1 MSRRPSSIRVRLA
14 PPPAAFRRALDGRG
28 PFEVYDRYMM
38 KVCSDAF
45 DTETQ
50 PLEVAAMKAQN
61 AQENANLPLA
71 ITVEAIRQAR
81 AKIASGE
88 LHDCL
93 PLVAGMTWC
102 FLCDRRLPATPGVRR
117 NRHEV
122 H

>member
-1 MSRRPSSIRVRLA
+1 MSRRPSSIRVDSPLHPQRFVVRST
-14 PPPAAFRRALDGRG
+14 PEGR
-28 PFEVYDRYMM
+28 FEVYDRYMM

-50 PLEVAAMKAQN
+50 RLEVAAMKAQN
-61 AQENANLPLA
+61 AQENAKLPLA

-88 LHDCL
+88 LRDRL

-117 NRHEV
+117 NRNEV